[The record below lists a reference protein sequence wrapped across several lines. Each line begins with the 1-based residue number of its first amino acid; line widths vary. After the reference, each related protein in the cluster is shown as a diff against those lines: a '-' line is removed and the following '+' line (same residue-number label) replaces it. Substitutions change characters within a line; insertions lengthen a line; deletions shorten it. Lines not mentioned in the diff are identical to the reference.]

1 MKHQFDLQ
9 YFAEENTDSV
19 DESAVTEKASSEP
32 KKTDNL
38 KYSDKD
44 LDEILSKKFA
54 KWQEKKQK
62 EVDEAKKLAEM
73 DAAQRAE
80 YERNKLQEELN
91 KLKKKDALFE
101 MTKTARKMLQDKGIN
116 ASEDLLSVLVTTDA
130 DKTKAA
136 IDSFSTAFSKAV
148 EDAVKERLK
157 GNPPHKGSGTPAKM
171 TKDQIMDIKDPV
183 ERQRLINENRDL
195 FGY

>member
-9 YFAEENTDSV
+9 YFAEDNTDSV
-19 DESAVTEKASSEP
+19 DESAVTEKESSEP

-116 ASEDLLSVLVTTDA
+116 SSEDLLSVLVTTDA

-136 IDSFSTAFSKAV
+136 IESFSTAFSKAV

>member
-19 DESAVTEKASSEP
+19 DESAVTEKESSEP

-62 EVDEAKKLAEM
+62 EVDEAKSWQKWM
-73 DAAQRAE
+73 
-80 YERNKLQEELN
+80 
-91 KLKKKDALFE
+91 
-101 MTKTARKMLQDKGIN
+101 
-116 ASEDLLSVLVTTDA
+116 
-130 DKTKAA
+130 
-136 IDSFSTAFSKAV
+136 
-148 EDAVKERLK
+148 
-157 GNPPHKGSGTPAKM
+157 PHKGQSTSETNFK
-171 TKDQIMDIKDPV
+171 KS
-183 ERQRLINENRDL
+183 
-195 FGY
+195 

>member
-9 YFAEENTDSV
+9 YFAEDNTDSV
-19 DESAVTEKASSEP
+19 DESAVTEKESSEP

-62 EVDEAKKLAEM
+62 EV
-73 DAAQRAE
+73 
-80 YERNKLQEELN
+80 
-91 KLKKKDALFE
+91 
-101 MTKTARKMLQDKGIN
+101 
-116 ASEDLLSVLVTTDA
+116 
-130 DKTKAA
+130 
-136 IDSFSTAFSKAV
+136 DSFSTAFSKAV

>member
-9 YFAEENTDSV
+9 YFAEDNTDSV
-19 DESAVTEKASSEP
+19 DESAVTEKESSEP

-136 IDSFSTAFSKAV
+136 IDSFSTAFVISSAWMTRAAINGRLLSVKKGHVIFVHARFYLLLIKLNGFSFSDIP
-148 EDAVKERLK
+148 DA
-157 GNPPHKGSGTPAKM
+157 P
-171 TKDQIMDIKDPV
+171 
-183 ERQRLINENRDL
+183 
-195 FGY
+195 